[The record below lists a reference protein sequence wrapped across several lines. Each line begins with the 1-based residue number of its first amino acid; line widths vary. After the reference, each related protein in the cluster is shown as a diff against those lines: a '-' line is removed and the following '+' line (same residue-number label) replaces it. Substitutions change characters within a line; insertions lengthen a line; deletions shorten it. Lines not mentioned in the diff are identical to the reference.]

1 MALISCKN
9 CGNLVSDRAKTCPKC
24 GEPIFSD
31 EATQLNAPNQAG
43 YSPQGGPVPP
53 APVGSAQPPSTPV
66 APTPQAAPAGRPTAQ
81 VPPPVSYGTPV
92 APVTRP
98 EKRTSPALVGI
109 LSALAMAVLMLG
121 GFALYKYVIEPK
133 NAEPE
138 QEVVSFEDTSPA
150 VEDKPVSREQS
161 QAESTEQIEVFM
173 DLWGNIGEAVCQE
186 FKMDGTTGYYS
197 LQGADNVR
205 RTMKLI
211 RYDSKS
217 GYCEIEAFLRNK
229 YIGKFVGTYTVIDEP
244 HSANIY
250 KGEFISVKKGVS
262 LDFYLYVD

>member
-24 GEPIFSD
+24 GEPIISD

-43 YSPQGGPVPP
+43 YPPQGAPVPP

-66 APTPQAAPAGRPTAQ
+66 APTPQTAPAGRPMAQ

-98 EKRTSPALVGI
+98 EKRTSPVLVGI

-150 VEDKPVSREQS
+150 VENKPVSRVNHE
-161 QAESTEQIEVFM
+161 EVTVEANDNFEWLSYRYATM
-173 DLWGNIGEAVCQE
+173 SDIVDKTSDELRIMRNSVYARHGRFFKDPVLREYFSAQPWYDPYRDEVPNEDLNEYEKKNVE
-186 FKMDGTTGYYS
+186 F
-197 LQGADNVR
+197 L
-205 RTMKLI
+205 
-211 RYDSKS
+211 KS
-217 GYCEIEAFLRNK
+217 HE
-229 YIGKFVGTYTVIDEP
+229 
-244 HSANIY
+244 
-250 KGEFISVKKGVS
+250 
-262 LDFYLYVD
+262 